1 MIKPPKTDNPKLAR
15 QRRLFLG
22 SAVLQISCGLIFA
35 SDVVVEIGH
44 FSSHSW
50 LELIGVVALTF
61 GATVTFNQYRHLLHR
76 NSKIERELDAASGA
90 FHAVLEQH
98 FCDWG
103 LTDAEK
109 DVALLSI
116 KGVPTSEIAIMRQTK
131 IGTIKAQNAAIY
143 RKSGVSSRAELI
155 SVMVEELIEGLNPN
169 LQSAGQ
175 RPESLTQ
182 DQVFMKA

>member
-1 MIKPPKTDNPKLAR
+1 
-15 QRRLFLG
+15 
-22 SAVLQISCGLIFA
+22 
-35 SDVVVEIGH
+35 
-44 FSSHSW
+44 
-50 LELIGVVALTF
+50 
-61 GATVTFNQYRHLLHR
+61 
-76 NSKIERELDAASGA
+76 
-90 FHAVLEQH
+90 
-98 FCDWG
+98 
-103 LTDAEK
+103 
-109 DVALLSI
+109 
-116 KGVPTSEIAIMRQTK
+116 MRQTK